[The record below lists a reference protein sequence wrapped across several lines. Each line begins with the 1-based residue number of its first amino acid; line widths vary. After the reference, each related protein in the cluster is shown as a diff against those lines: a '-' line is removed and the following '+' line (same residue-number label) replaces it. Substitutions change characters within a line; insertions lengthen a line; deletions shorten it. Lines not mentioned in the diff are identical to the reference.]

1 MQKYGISQGL
11 LNCCYTVKY
20 PTECK
25 KQSPQLIVP
34 TDGSHSGVTQTGG
47 EDRVNCYRHALIAH
61 ERPKEVATAPASNC
75 A

>member
-34 TDGSHSGVTQTGG
+34 TDGSHSGMTQTGG
-47 EDRVNCYRHALIAH
+47 EVVTVEQTPTYGCIVFQNILHL
-61 ERPKEVATAPASNC
+61 
-75 A
+75 

>member
-34 TDGSHSGVTQTGG
+34 TDGSHSVMTQTGG
-47 EDRVNCYRHALIAH
+47 EVVTGTL
-61 ERPKEVATAPASNC
+61 
-75 A
+75 

>member
-25 KQSPQLIVP
+25 KQSPQLTVP
-34 TDGSHSGVTQTGG
+34 TDGSHSGMTQTGG
-47 EDRVNCYRHALIAH
+47 EVVTGTL
-61 ERPKEVATAPASNC
+61 
-75 A
+75 